1 MKLALFAE
9 IPVPKP
15 WTPGKEQKAIQD
27 TIEQAVFAEKMGFH
41 SFWSTE
47 HHFLAEMSHSTNPE
61 VIYGAIAAR
70 TTTLRLGYGCRLMPK
85 PYNHPVRTAE
95 SVATLDCVSGGRVEF
110 GGGRSA
116 TRQELEGFGINPH
129 ETREMQEEAFRAMVG
144 CWTNE
149 EYEFEGK
156 YWSMPR
162 RTVVPR
168 PVQEPH
174 PPIWCASS
182 SLDGHVE
189 IGKLGAGLLSFATAT
204 PPEEMIQKFAAY
216 QSGLD
221 ACDNPVGAIN
231 RRKAALSITHCADTD
246 AQARAE
252 GDPSML
258 KYLTHSFPLYGAL
271 PEYARKFQE
280 NLGTFSYTADIQKKV
295 VDGGG
300 APKFDADQIFDIGGA
315 MIGDPQRCL
324 ELALR
329 FEAIGTDLLF
339 CLCNTW
345 SLTHEQVMRSI
356 ELLGTHVVPVL
367 EEREREKARSSGA
380 LETEAA

>member
-15 WTPGKEQKAIQD
+15 WTPGKEQAAIQN

-70 TTTLRLGYGCRLMPK
+70 TTKLRLGYGVRLMPK

-116 TRQELEGFGINPH
+116 TRMELEGFGINPH
-129 ETREMQEEAFRAMVG
+129 DTRAMQEEAFRAIVG

-149 EYEFEGK
+149 EYSFEGK
-156 YWSMPR
+156 FWSMPP
-162 RTVVPR
+162 RTVVPK
-168 PVQEPH
+168 PVQAPH
-174 PPIWCASS
+174 PPVWCASN
-182 SLDGHVE
+182 SLDGHFE
-189 IGKLGAGLLSFATAT
+189 IGKMGLGLLSFQLAT
-204 PPEEMIQKFAAY
+204 PPEELQEKFSAYERGLAA
-216 QSGLD
+216 
-221 ACDNPVGAIN
+221 CENPVGAFIN
-231 RRKAALSITHCADTD
+231 RRKAAMASTHCADTYE
-246 AQARAE
+246 QAKAE
-252 GDPSML
+252 GGPAMI
-258 KYLTHSFPLYGAL
+258 KYLTHSLPLYAATVD
-271 PEYARKFQE
+271 YAREFQE
-280 NLGTFSYTADIQKKV
+280 NLGTYGYTKDIKKKV
-295 VDGGG
+295 DDDGGE
-300 APKFDADQIFDIGGA
+300 AKFDLDQILDIGGA
-315 MIGDPQRCL
+315 LIGDPQRCL

-329 FEAIGTDLLF
+329 FEAVGTDLLF
-339 CLCNTW
+339 CLCNPW
-345 SLTHEQVMRSI
+345 SLSHEQVMHSI

-367 EEREREKARSSGA
+367 DELEAKKQAKRS
-380 LETEAA
+380 AA